1 MNYDNI
7 LIRVI
12 GIVWGAHLIIECSGF
27 CSFRVAC
34 LHMATGLPSYV
45 FLRLRLGYERIAYP
59 YTLGFGIDSKWLLAG
74 LLKLNIRIPLALTIL
89 KIMAS
94 RHHRLWVNAPCVGS
108 GG

>member
-1 MNYDNI
+1 MQWLLLFQGC
-7 LIRVI
+7 LIAY
-12 GIVWGAHLIIECSGF
+12 GY
-27 CSFRVAC
+27 RVAN
-34 LHMATGLPSYV
+34 ASYV

-94 RHHRLWVNAPCVGS
+94 RHRRPVG
-108 GG
+108 